1 MKIKFIVLWMCFLY
15 PFIGF
20 AQEDTIQL
28 RDELNFIFHLG
39 ESKQIDDLEF
49 YSNQL
54 LNDTIAFTQDFR
66 DSVAFASG
74 TLFADFKNTIKARHY
89 FDLVSIHSVF
99 KIPSAY
105 TSGLME
111 MDEHKY
117 DA

>member
-66 DSVAFASG
+66 DFRG
-74 TLFADFKNTIKARHY
+74 FCKWNFIR
-89 FDLVSIHSVF
+89 
-99 KIPSAY
+99 
-105 TSGLME
+105 
-111 MDEHKY
+111 
-117 DA
+117 